1 MTAKKDFKRRVRDRQ
16 AKTGESYVTARR
28 HVLSQAPESAEAPAD
43 APHDVPPE
51 PGGRPIVVEEMLDLT
66 AAASALGFQCR
77 VYASSKLS
85 GMVEHAALLQR
96 VRDIVNATTED
107 PDMAPMRA
115 VILRGERPALPPRG
129 ADWWPETRKFIARA
143 VSGIGGISEGGN
155 MVAFAFDATM
165 ILADIGFRQ
174 TPVMTDLPPR
184 LVLTAIA
191 QEPFSVQRLFLR

>member
-16 AKTGESYVTARR
+16 EKTGESYVTARR
-28 HVLSQAPESAEAPAD
+28 RVLAQAPAAVERAAETPA
-43 APHDVPPE
+43 E
-51 PGGRPIVVEEMLDLT
+51 PAGRPIIVEEMIDLT
-66 AAASALGFQCR
+66 PAASALGFHCR

-85 GMVEHAALLQR
+85 GMVEHDALLR
-96 VRDIVNATTED
+96 RIRGIVDATTED

-155 MVAFAFDATM
+155 MVAFVFDATM

-191 QEPFSVQRLFLR
+191 EEPFSVQRLFLR